1 MRETGYN
8 YSPRNASGLNKSDFP
23 SMVLKVEILSGQH
36 IPRPAGDEKGE
47 VIDPYVEV
55 SIKGHHDD
63 YSKPENK
70 KKHTKS
76 VHNNGFNPTW
86 KESMEFHITR
96 PELAFVEFRVK
107 KENKL

>member
-76 VHNNGFNPTW
+76 VHNNGFNLTW

-107 KENKL
+107 